1 MSRVRISVSSLHP
14 GRHKDAN
21 KTATTL
27 NLETLARERLI
38 RNSVLPTAWIEYTS
52 SSHPAQQTVHTV
64 QQSKCTAVQ
73 VLQGSPLL
81 QVGVVV
87 GGSSSRFSS
96 FRNNR
101 NPQSTLLVICLWGWR
116 KDSDVER
123 DQGHYGILVESMPQ
137 APTAR
142 CKTVSG
148 FKSIC
153 RFFLSKDVKDAN
165 NYTSLAPKPK

>member
-1 MSRVRISVSSLHP
+1 VRGLSATQYCRLHGSNILPLLTLPNRQFTQCNKVYCHSSF
-14 GRHKDAN
+14 
-21 KTATTL
+21 
-27 NLETLARERLI
+27 
-38 RNSVLPTAWIEYTS
+38 
-52 SSHPAQQTVHTV
+52 
-64 QQSKCTAVQ
+64 
-73 VLQGSPLL
+73 QGSPLL

-123 DQGHYGILVESMPQ
+123 NQGHYGILVESMPQ

-165 NYTSLAPKPK
+165 YYTSLAPKPK